1 MSGSHSKAME
11 EKTLQVK
18 TVINGGD
25 LYFISEE
32 AVGAKWKSKSKS
44 GDMLLVLINTFK

>member
-1 MSGSHSKAME
+1 ME

-18 TVINGGD
+18 TLINGGD

-44 GDMLLVLINTFK
+44 GDNVVGADKYLEMKGDDE